1 MNFVVIFQH
10 QYELIICMI
19 NYVDPPD
26 LDLQCFK
33 KSYEHSDII
42 K

>member
-10 QYELIICMI
+10 QYELITSMI
-19 NYVDPPD
+19 NSVDPPD
-26 LDLQCFK
+26 LDLQCYK
-33 KSYEHSDII
+33 MSYEHSDLM